1 VTVIRSH
8 VRDQVDTDGEFK
20 VTRIEVAQVVG
31 SGWRNVVKKAFG
43 QVAVG
48 IDQTEAMPQGDMLD
62 DHVSQERRLAGAGLS
77 DHVDVLALVNLGNA
91 KNQWISPP
99 MSFPNGDEC
108 VVIHGSKTSRHSC
121 PKLGLAGGRPSFLAR
136 LQASLQANAS
146 KCVWDK
152 PAR

>member
-1 VTVIRSH
+1 VAVVWSH
-8 VRDQVDTDGEFK
+8 VRNQVEADGEFK
-20 VTRIEVAQVVG
+20 VARIEVAEVVG
-31 SGWRNVVKKAFG
+31 PGGRNVVEKFLG

-48 IDQTEAMPQGDMLD
+48 IDEAHAMPQGDMLD
-62 DHVSQERRLAGAGLS
+62 DHVPQERRLAGAGLS
-77 DHVDVLALVNLGNA
+77 DHVNMLALVNLGNA